1 MNTLNKTIL
10 KIDGMAC
17 SMCESHLNDAVRAVF
32 ESENCKLKKVRSSH
46 RKGECEITSLS
57 PLDEN
62 MLEKLKNAIE
72 KTGYKVLEIR

>member
-1 MNTLNKTIL
+1 
-10 KIDGMAC
+10 MAC
-17 SMCESHLNDAVRAVF
+17 SMCESHLNDAVRAAF

-72 KTGYKVLEIR
+72 KTGYKVLEIIS